1 MQSAEPHPF
10 DIRVETQY
18 INAQSSPR
26 EDRYIFSY
34 TITIKNTGQ
43 IAARLLS
50 RHWVITDAN
59 GKVEEVLGD
68 GVVGQQPFLRPGEA
82 FSYTSGT
89 ALETPVG
96 CMQGSYQMRAE
107 TGEHFDTAIHPF
119 SLAKPNAIH

>member
-1 MQSAEPHPF
+1 MQLAESHPF

-96 CMQGSYQMRAE
+96 SMQGSYQMRAE

>member
-1 MQSAEPHPF
+1 MQQSQPHLF
-10 DIRVETQY
+10 DIQIQTQY
-18 INAQSSPR
+18 LDTRSNPG
-26 EDRYIFSY
+26 EDHYVFAY
-34 TITIKNTGQ
+34 TITIRNTGK

-68 GVVGQQPFLRPGEA
+68 GVVGQQPFIRPGEE

-89 ALETPVG
+89 SLETPVG
-96 CMQGSYQMRAE
+96 SMQGSYQMRAE
-107 TGEHFDTAIHPF
+107 TGEHFDTSIKPF